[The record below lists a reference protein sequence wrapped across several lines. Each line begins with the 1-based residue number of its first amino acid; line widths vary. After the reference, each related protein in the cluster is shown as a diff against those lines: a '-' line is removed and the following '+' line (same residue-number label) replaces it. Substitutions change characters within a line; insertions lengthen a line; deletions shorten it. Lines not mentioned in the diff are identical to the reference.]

1 MSILREGAA
10 SNSWRSV
17 LRFMPRNS
25 MACGLACS
33 CEKPNMGLREEV
45 TTVITCLDERKST
58 QMAAW
63 LLEKTNGRMK
73 YLKLIKLLYITDR
86 EALRKWG
93 QPLTGDSYYSLPHGP
108 IVSRIQDLITD
119 DPEFSEST
127 YWCDFIKREDYDVVL
142 TSVPKYDRLS
152 EGEIE
157 LLRMVFD
164 QYGSMSRWD
173 LRDLTHE
180 FPEWK
185 NPDRGSIPI
194 SYEDIL
200 EAVGRENEAA
210 EIASDI
216 EADNF
221 VFNLLEG

>member
-1 MSILREGAA
+1 
-10 SNSWRSV
+10 
-17 LRFMPRNS
+17 
-25 MACGLACS
+25 MAHELACS
-33 CEKPNMGLREEV
+33 HEKPNISVKEEV
-45 TTVITCLDERKST
+45 TPVTACLDERKST

-63 LLEKTNGRMK
+63 LLERTNGRMK

-119 DPEFSEST
+119 DPAFSEST
-127 YWCDFIKREDYDVVL
+127 YWCDFIKKEDFDAVL
-142 TSVPKYDRLS
+142 TSIPNYDRLS

-157 LLRMVFD
+157 LLREIFER
-164 QYGSMSRWD
+164 YGQMSRWD
-173 LRDLTHE
+173 LRDLTHK

-185 NPDRGSIPI
+185 NPDRSSIPI
-194 SYEDIL
+194 SYKDIL
-200 EAVGRENEAA
+200 KAVGRENEAA

-221 VFNLLEG
+221 VFNLLEC